1 MSQTY
6 DAVIVGCGI
15 AGGALATVLARAGKA
30 VLVLERSTVYQ
41 DRVRG
46 EFYEPWGVAEATRL
60 GLHGVLV
67 DAGGIH
73 HTRYV
78 PYDET
83 IEPAEAEAAAVAL
96 DAILPDVPGTLGLY
110 HPSACAAL
118 CGAATAAG
126 AEVRCGVSAIDCE
139 FGQSPVVR
147 YRLANVE
154 HIAKCRLVVGAD
166 GRESVVRKR
175 AGIALQATQPLLWG
189 AGLLVEDLRGWPEHQ
204 ITIGTESD
212 AVFFLLPQRASR
224 ARLYLMYP
232 VEQRRRIAGP
242 TGAQAFLESFHL
254 DCVPGSE
261 YIAQAKPAGPCAS
274 FPMNDSWTEGPVAEG
289 LALIGDAAGYS
300 DPHLGQGLSV
310 ALRDVRVLSD
320 LLLDGKDWSAQAL
333 TPYVEERSERMRR
346 LRFCNAVATRLRGEF
361 GPEAR
366 QRRRRAR
373 ERMLA
378 DPELALWRRA
388 AFAGPDSVPDFAFDQ
403 RIQERLFAS

>member
-1 MSQTY
+1 
-6 DAVIVGCGI
+6 
-15 AGGALATVLARAGKA
+15 VLARAGKT
-30 VLVLERSTVYQ
+30 VLVLERSTLYQ

-46 EFYEPWGVAEATRL
+46 EFYEPWGVAEAMRL
-60 GLHGVLV
+60 GLHDALI

-78 PYDET
+78 PYEET
-83 IEPAEAEAAAVAL
+83 VEPAEAEASAVAL
-96 DAILPDVPGTLGLY
+96 DSVLANVPGTVGLY
-110 HPSACAAL
+110 HPSACEAL
-118 CGAATAAG
+118 SSAATKAG
-126 AEVRCGVSAIDCE
+126 AEVRRGVLAIE
-139 FGQSPVVR
+139 FELGRSPAVR
-147 YRLANVE
+147 YRLANAE
-154 HIAKCRLVVGAD
+154 YAAKCRLVVGAD

-175 AGIALQATQPLLWG
+175 AGIALQATEPLLWG

-204 ITIGTESD
+204 ITIGTEGE
-212 AVFFLLPQRASR
+212 AVFFVLPQRAGR

-232 VEQRRRIAGP
+232 VEQRHRIAGP
-242 TGAQAFLESFHL
+242 MGAQAFLESFHL
-254 DCVPGSE
+254 VCVPGSDH
-261 YIAQAKPAGPCAS
+261 IARAKAAGPCAS
-274 FPMNDSWTEGPVAEG
+274 FPMNDSWTDCPVADG

-333 TPYVEERSERMRR
+333 TPYLEERSERMRR

-378 DPELALWRRA
+378 DPDLALWRRA
-388 AFAGPDSVPDFAFDQ
+388 AFAGPESVPAAAFD
-403 RIQERLFAS
+403 ESVLARLFGS

>member
-1 MSQTY
+1 VSQTY

-46 EFYEPWGVAEATRL
+46 EFYEPWGVAEARRL

-83 IEPAEAEAAAVAL
+83 IEPAEAESAAVAL
-96 DAILPDVPGTLGLY
+96 DSVLPNVPGTLGLY
-110 HPSACAAL
+110 HPSACQALSNAAKK
-118 CGAATAAG
+118 AG
-126 AEVRCGVSAIDCE
+126 AEVQRGVSAIEFE

-154 HIAKCRLVVGAD
+154 HAAKCRLVVGAD

-175 AGIALQATQPLLWG
+175 AGIALQATEPLLWG
-189 AGLLVEDLRGWPEHQ
+189 AGLLVEDLWGWPEHQ
-204 ITIGTESD
+204 ITIGTEAD
-212 AVFFLLPQRASR
+212 AVFFVLPQHAGR

-242 TGAQAFLESFHL
+242 TGAQAFLECFHL
-254 DCVPGSE
+254 DCVPGSDH
-261 YIAQAKPAGPCAS
+261 IARAKAAGPCAS

-333 TPYVEERSERMRR
+333 TPMSKNGASGCGG
-346 LRFCNAVATRLRGEF
+346 F
-361 GPEAR
+361 
-366 QRRRRAR
+366 
-373 ERMLA
+373 
-378 DPELALWRRA
+378 
-388 AFAGPDSVPDFAFDQ
+388 DSVT
-403 RIQERLFAS
+403 R